1 MEEHNLSLHFSTR
14 LAGDFPPAE
23 MFCHLLVSKYKI
35 QEIILMQSNL
45 TNGPPR
51 SSTAALQ
58 IAQTIGARSQA
69 NHPLIFGNHIGENFW
84 YSIKHIQ
91 TSSEQL
97 EPSVFH

>member
-1 MEEHNLSLHFSTR
+1 
-14 LAGDFPPAE
+14 
-23 MFCHLLVSKYKI
+23 
-35 QEIILMQSNL
+35 MQSNP

-51 SSTAALQ
+51 SSTAAIS

-69 NHPLIFGNHIGENFW
+69 SNTNHPLIFGNHIGENFW

-97 EPSVFH
+97 EPSLFH